1 VKGLEI
7 GKDGFVR
14 GFAVAGPKTEDF
26 HSDRTAGNQLELE
39 GILREQCAGKKPEEF
54 SEDVKLG
61 GMSSIGMPFRIA
73 GGMGDFLDVSE
84 FYSTMKTVAVE
95 AAVTLCTEEEQTVT
109 LQLWT
114 YLAAAVYVNGRKVLE
129 TKRPVYKPIL
139 KEEAQVQ
146 LKAGENQVI
155 LLGDTLGVRDTRT
168 VFGLKVKQAEKP
180 LTSMFPD
187 DSCRDQIEDDI
198 RYLGNIR
205 MNGDEAVLPGK
216 ADSLSLL
223 LPTAPDGD
231 FETKCTVQTV
241 DIAGRDAVRIPEG
254 YETFAIGIVRE
265 AYRLERKFAIL
276 ERSHIVYSPE
286 KTKQYLFREIAKRKS
301 LDRGGFGFAIID
313 ILARKALGIEDAE
326 DHRRI
331 LEDFELIER
340 RVDCADFLVTGYM
353 RYRKFYGF
361 TEEEEKRF
369 KEVLLGFRYWM
380 NMKGSD
386 GMCFWSENHS
396 LMFYMAA
403 MFAGEIYPDDFF
415 PRTGR
420 NGQQLHAYGRRKV
433 LEWLDDVEENGFEE
447 FLSAVYMP
455 VTLAALLNLVDLAE
469 EKIGR
474 RAEKI
479 CDRMLR
485 EIAIQSFQG
494 VEIAPMGRIYGG
506 AIRPYTGGAQCMLYL
521 IDQNYPVETSE
532 GWMSFLLTSR
542 YRFPEDLRALTA
554 NDADTEYSSGNALIR
569 LRKRSDYI
577 LTSVQSPRTDG
588 HERWTNILH
597 DPDADTDT
605 HEFNRSLNET
615 FHGTS
620 FFEPGTF
627 GYQQHLFYAAPSPE
641 TTCFVNHPG
650 TDAEDSD
657 MRPGYW
663 FGCGLMPALRQERNV
678 LGAIWHLN
686 DTQPLTFTHL
696 YFPACKFDEVREEG
710 NFLFGRVGTGYL
722 AIWHS
727 DPLEAYNDGSM
738 TGVERRCYSMDH
750 AWFFVVGDK
759 DEYGSFE
766 AFAESAMAMAPV
778 YDKKNGTLTA
788 KDFSLT
794 YTPGHDKT
802 QIVL

>member
-1 VKGLEI
+1 MKGLEI

-14 GFAVAGPKTEDF
+14 GFAVAGPKTDDF

-39 GILREQCAGKKPEEF
+39 GILREQCAKQKPEKF
-54 SEDVKLG
+54 SEEVKLG

-95 AAVTLCTEEEQTVT
+95 AAVTLYTEKAQTVT

-114 YLAAAVYVNGRKVLE
+114 YLAAAVYVNGEKVLE

-168 VFGLKVKQAEKP
+168 VFGLRIKRSESKV
-180 LTSMFPD
+180 TSMFPD
-187 DSCRDQIEDDI
+187 SSCREQVENDI
-198 RYLGNIR
+198 RYLGDIR
-205 MNGDEAVLPGK
+205 MQGDEAIMPEK
-216 ADSLSLL
+216 ADVLTLL
-223 LPTAPDGD
+223 LPDAFDGD
-231 FETKCTVQTV
+231 FETKRTVKTT
-241 DIAGRDAVRIPEG
+241 DIAGKETVRIPEG
-254 YETFAIGIVRE
+254 YETFAIGIKRD
-265 AYRLERKFAIL
+265 AYQMERKFSIPQ
-276 ERSHIVYSPE
+276 RSCVFYSPK
-286 KTKQYLFREIAKRKS
+286 KTKEYLFREIAKRKS
-301 LDRGGFGFAIID
+301 LDRGGFGFAVID

-331 LEDFELIER
+331 LEDFDLIEE

-353 RYRKFYGF
+353 RYRKFYGL
-361 TEEEEKRF
+361 TDAEEKRF

-415 PRTGR
+415 TRTGR
-420 NGQQLHAYGRRKV
+420 NGRQLHEYGRSKV
-433 LEWLDDVEENGFEE
+433 LQWLDDVEANGFEE

-469 EKIGR
+469 EDISR

-485 EIAIQSFQG
+485 DIAIQGFQG

-506 AIRPYTGGAQCMLYL
+506 AISPYNGGAQCILYL
-521 IDQNYPVETSE
+521 VDQDYPVDTSE

-542 YRFPEDLRALTA
+542 YKFPEDLKALTA

-569 LRKRSDYI
+569 LRKRKDYI

-588 HERWTNILH
+588 YKRWTNILH

-627 GYQQHLFYAAPSPE
+627 GYQQHLFYAALSPE
-641 TTCFVNHPG
+641 TACFVNHPG

-663 FGCGLMPALRQERNV
+663 FGSGLMPALAQKGNV
-678 LGAIWHLN
+678 LGAIWRLN
-686 DTQPLTFTHL
+686 DTQPLAFTHL
-696 YFPACKFDEVREEG
+696 YFPECKFDEVREEG
-710 NFLFGRVGTGYL
+710 DFLFGRVDTGYL

-727 DPLEAYNDGSM
+727 DPLEAYDGGRM

-750 AWFFVVGDK
+750 AWLFVVGDK
-759 DEYGSFE
+759 EEYGSFE
-766 AFAESAMAMAPV
+766 AFVKEAKVLAPE
-778 YDKKNGTLTA
+778 YDRKNGTLSA
-788 KDFSLT
+788 KDYSLT
-794 YTPGHDKT
+794 YTPGHDTT
-802 QIVL
+802 QFVP